1 MKKKYIAPEMLSLG
15 CETVLPIAASLIE
28 NGNQATVI
36 PDENDTYDGND
47 WGSRSNVW
55 SDDGY
60 GSTDW

>member
-1 MKKKYIAPEMLSLG
+1 MLSLG
-15 CETVLPIAASLIE
+15 CETVPPIAASLIE